1 MRNKVLI
8 YEDYGCADISVLAK
22 ELRAYFEPRGCRV
35 GFTDANEIIS
45 RNSLNQEV
53 LAFFIPG
60 GASTPYRHKLEVLG
74 NAKIRDYVRQG
85 GVYYGICAGAYY
97 ACKQTEFE
105 KDLPESRII
114 AEYKL
119 DLLNAKAVGSL
130 YKELNIEPFAK
141 NPASSA
147 AVELFDENGAAVV
160 VHYHGGPYFEL
171 NNPENAEIL
180 ARYNLAG
187 FKPAVVLQPYGKGKV
202 ILSGVHYEDS
212 GEMLAKASSDLQKT
226 SQILSQNES
235 TRQAFFN
242 KLMSLSGR

>member
-8 YEDYGCADISVLAK
+8 YDDYGCADVNVLAK
-22 ELRAYFEPRGCRV
+22 ELRAYFEPRGCV
-35 GFTDANEIIS
+35 VDFTDANEIIS
-45 RNSLNQEV
+45 RNSLNCEV
-53 LAFFIPG
+53 LAFFMPG
-60 GASTPYRHKLEVLG
+60 GAGTPYRHKLEVLG

-105 KDLPESRII
+105 KDLPESRVVT
-114 AEYKL
+114 EYKL
-119 DLLNAKAVGSL
+119 DLLDAKAIGSL

-141 NPASSA
+141 NPNSSA
-147 AVELFDENGAAVV
+147 AVELFDESGETVV
-160 VHYHGGPYFEL
+160 AHYHGGPYFEL
-171 NNPENAEIL
+171 NKTENAEIL
-180 ARYNLAG
+180 ARYNLNG

>member
-8 YEDYGCADISVLAK
+8 YEDYGCADISVLTK
-22 ELRAYFEPRGCRV
+22 ELRAYFEPRGCKV
-35 GFTDANEIIS
+35 EFTDANEIIS

-119 DLLNAKAVGSL
+119 DLLNAKAIGSL

-147 AVELFDENGAAVV
+147 AVELLDENGGAVV

-171 NNPENAEIL
+171 NNPESAEIL
-180 ARYNLAG
+180 ARYNLSG

-212 GEMLAKASSDLQKT
+212 AQALKAVSNSADTLNRLQ
-226 SQILSQNES
+226 QNEG
-235 TRQAFFN
+235 TRRRFFE
-242 KLMSLSGR
+242 KLMSISGR

>member
-8 YEDYGCADISVLAK
+8 YDDYGCADVNVLAK

-105 KDLPESRII
+105 KDLPESRVVT
-114 AEYKL
+114 EYKL
-119 DLLNAKAVGSL
+119 DLLDAKAIGSL

-141 NPASSA
+141 NPNSSA
-147 AVELFDENGAAVV
+147 AVELFDESGEIVV
-160 VHYHGGPYFEL
+160 AHYHGGPYFEL
-171 NNPENAEIL
+171 NETENAEIL
-180 ARYNLAG
+180 ARYNLNG

-212 GEMLAKASSDLQKT
+212 GETLAKTLTDTHKICTILQ
-226 SQILSQNES
+226 QNES
-235 TRQAFFN
+235 ARQSFFK

>member
-22 ELRAYFEPRGCRV
+22 ELRTYFEPRGCSV

-105 KDLPESRII
+105 KDVPESQII

-119 DLLNAKAVGSL
+119 DLLNAKAIGSL
-130 YKELNIEPFAK
+130 YKELNIKPFAK
-141 NPASSA
+141 NTDSSA
-147 AVELFDENGAAVV
+147 AVELLDEKGDIVV
-160 VHYHGGPYFEL
+160 AHYHGGPYFEL
-171 NNPENAEIL
+171 NNPENAE
-180 ARYNLAG
+180 
-187 FKPAVVLQPYGKGKV
+187 PQPV
-202 ILSGVHYEDS
+202 
-212 GEMLAKASSDLQKT
+212 
-226 SQILSQNES
+226 
-235 TRQAFFN
+235 
-242 KLMSLSGR
+242 

>member
-22 ELRAYFEPRGCRV
+22 ELRTYFEPRGCKV
-35 GFTDANEIIS
+35 GFTNANEIIS

-74 NAKIRDYVRQG
+74 NAKIREYVQQG

-97 ACKQTEFE
+97 ACKHTEFE
-105 KDLPESRII
+105 KDVPESRII

-119 DLLNAKAVGSL
+119 DLLNAKAIGSL

-141 NPASSA
+141 NTASSA
-147 AVELFDENGAAVV
+147 AGI
-160 VHYHGGPYFEL
+160 HGGHPALEREVIAPCLEL
-171 NNPENAEIL
+171 STAAPDLLDHVGNAPVT
-180 ARYNLAG
+180 A
-187 FKPAVVLQPYGKGKV
+187 
-202 ILSGVHYEDS
+202 
-212 GEMLAKASSDLQKT
+212 
-226 SQILSQNES
+226 
-235 TRQAFFN
+235 
-242 KLMSLSGR
+242 

>member
-22 ELRAYFEPRGCRV
+22 ELRTYFEPRGCKV
-35 GFTDANEIIS
+35 GFTNANEIIS

-60 GASTPYRHKLEVLG
+60 GASTPYRHKLEILG
-74 NAKIRDYVRQG
+74 NAKIREYVQQG

-97 ACKQTEFE
+97 ACKHTEFE
-105 KDLPESRII
+105 KDLPESQII

-119 DLLNAKAVGSL
+119 DLLNAKAIGSL
-130 YKELNIEPFAK
+130 YKELNIKPFAK
-141 NPASSA
+141 NTASSA
-147 AVELFDENGAAVV
+147 AVELLDEKGDIVV
-160 VHYHGGPYFEL
+160 AHYHGGPYFEL
-171 NNPENAEIL
+171 NNPANAEIL

-212 GEMLAKASSDLQKT
+212 AQALKAVSNSADTLNRLQ
-226 SQILSQNES
+226 QNE
-235 TRQAFFN
+235 TVRRHFFE